1 MSNENEQK
9 QVTQEVMITEQQTLT
24 ANTLTS
30 MIEIH
35 PLYLLRTIDL
45 IDKTLI
51 STEKFIVSVVVGGK
65 NPAQALVELEQ
76 EDLIDSRALNLKIGK
91 KFVGTKISFKKHE
104 FDILQKRLREQSV
117 CKIQYVHAGH
127 QIEWY
132 IYGNSYFQYKTNQ
145 LFIASKYVSEKGYD
159 CIENSLV
166 DKKSLCIP
174 MVYPTE
180 KTALEIIQTAIP
192 QFASIFNRFD
202 VLLCVGGALAIA
214 MRDVFMSITGCMPS
228 IFVFGAYESGKST
241 ITDFISA
248 VYGFP
253 DNSTH
258 TAGNSTVYAISRSIH
273 SRRNIPAFVDDL
285 LPDILNKLEPM
296 VKNIFHGISRERGK
310 KDGIDKIE
318 VHTSIVAS
326 ANEFWRKPT
335 PQLLSRVLF
344 AHVKNG
350 DFDLTE
356 YRYFNPEQRKELSL
370 ILPLL
375 LQYRS
380 AIPETYKMVFET
392 VCRLTNQRGK
402 RHIFSIAISCTM
414 WAIINHILGYE
425 LVNWRQIAVDY
436 NEMYQEYLKTELK
449 NADII
454 LYDITRMF
462 EADKLVHG
470 KDWKLVDTSLRLN
483 LNRYIEKFNVANP
496 QNVMT
501 SAQFRQLVA
510 TDRRFCTQSTPM
522 TGLNRAIS
530 IDISGNE
537 YLLEKLQHE
546 QSFYRAID
554 RTNED

>member
-1 MSNENEQK
+1 
-9 QVTQEVMITEQQTLT
+9 
-24 ANTLTS
+24 
-30 MIEIH
+30 
-35 PLYLLRTIDL
+35 
-45 IDKTLI
+45 
-51 STEKFIVSVVVGGK
+51 
-65 NPAQALVELEQ
+65 
-76 EDLIDSRALNLKIGK
+76 
-91 KFVGTKISFKKHE
+91 
-104 FDILQKRLREQSV
+104 
-117 CKIQYVHAGH
+117 
-127 QIEWY
+127 
-132 IYGNSYFQYKTNQ
+132 
-145 LFIASKYVSEKGYD
+145 
-159 CIENSLV
+159 
-166 DKKSLCIP
+166 
-174 MVYPTE
+174 
-180 KTALEIIQTAIP
+180 
-192 QFASIFNRFD
+192 
-202 VLLCVGGALAIA
+202 
-214 MRDVFMSITGCMPS
+214 
-228 IFVFGAYESGKST
+228 
-241 ITDFISA
+241 
-248 VYGFP
+248 
-253 DNSTH
+253 
-258 TAGNSTVYAISRSIH
+258 
-273 SRRNIPAFVDDL
+273 
-285 LPDILNKLEPM
+285 M

-326 ANEFWRKPT
+326 ANEFCRKPT

-537 YLLEKLQHE
+537 YLLEKLQF
-546 QSFYRAID
+546 QQNAWKMANGVVNND
-554 RTNED
+554 ED